1 VSIAQ
6 LLPLAVTMMAGP
18 QILSAII
25 FVTGEGAIRVSL
37 AYVAAV
43 AVAAA
48 VAVLVWYLL
57 AGALGSGL
65 NLNNS
70 SGPTTA
76 AVVIQIVLVGLLILA
91 SVKAFLGR
99 ETAEPPKWLGRLQG
113 ATPGRAFTLG
123 LLLIFLM
130 PSDFVITMTT
140 GFNLRGN
147 AEPYYHALPFVALTA
162 LIAALPLLFYVAFR
176 RRAEVTMPKVRD
188 WMNTHSWAVNIAVY
202 AIFIVLILA

>member
-1 VSIAQ
+1 MSIAQ
-6 LLPLAVTMMAGP
+6 LLPLAITMMAGP
-18 QILSAII
+18 QILAAII

-48 VAVLVWYLL
+48 VAVGVWFLL
-57 AGALGSGL
+57 AGALGDSL
-65 NLNNS
+65 NLNDS

-76 AVVIQIVLVGLLILA
+76 ATVIQLTLVGLLILA
-91 SVKAFLGR
+91 SVKAYLGR
-99 ETAEPPKWLGRLQG
+99 ETSEPPKWLGKLQG
-113 ATPGRAFTLG
+113 ASPRRAFMLG

-147 AEPYYHALPFVALTA
+147 AEPYYHALPFVALTT
-162 LIAALPLLFYVAFR
+162 LIAALPLLFYLLFR
-176 RRAEVTMPKVRD
+176 KRAEVTMPKLRD

>member
-1 VSIAQ
+1 LSITQ
-6 LLPLAVTMMAGP
+6 LLPLAITMMAGP

-25 FVTGEGAIRVSL
+25 FVTGEGPVKVSL

-48 VAVLVWYLL
+48 VAVLVWFLL
-57 AGALGSGL
+57 AGAIGGGL
-65 NLNNS
+65 NLNDS

-76 AVVIQIVLVGLLILA
+76 ATVIQLALVGLLILA
-91 SVKAFLGR
+91 SAKAYLGR
-99 ETAEPPKWLGRLQG
+99 ETSEAPKWLGKLQG
-113 ATPGRAFTLG
+113 ASPRRAFTLG

-147 AEPYYHALPFVALTA
+147 GEPYYHALPFVALTT
-162 LIAALPLLFYVAFR
+162 LIAALPLLFYVLFR
-176 RRAEVTMPKVRD
+176 TRAQVTMPKVRD
-188 WMNTHSWAVNIAVY
+188 WMNANSWAVNIAVY